1 MADALEILILL
12 APDTKVRSLTD
23 ATRARSLRWAR
34 MCYDHLAGAV
44 GVSVTEA
51 LVTRGLL
58 GQEDGTYRMGA
69 GGAEEFGRFGIDMGR
84 LEQRT
89 RPLLRPCLDWS
100 ERRYHLAGSL
110 GAALT
115 GAFVEHRWIAT
126 REASRIV
133 TVTKAGQ
140 AGLQDWLGIDLAE
153 LRAAA

>member
-1 MADALEILILL
+1 
-12 APDTKVRSLTD
+12 
-23 ATRARSLRWAR
+23 

-51 LVTRGLL
+51 LLGRGLL
-58 GQEDGTYRMGA
+58 GERDGGYLMA
-69 GGAEEFGRFGIDMGR
+69 PGGAAALAVYGIDVDG

-115 GAFVEHRWIAT
+115 RTLLERRWITT

-140 AGLQDWLGIDLAE
+140 AGLKEWLGIDLAE

>member
-1 MADALEILILL
+1 
-12 APDTKVRSLTD
+12 
-23 ATRARSLRWAR
+23 
-34 MCYDHLAGAV
+34 MCYDHLAGTV

-51 LVTRGLL
+51 LIGRGLL
-58 GQEDGTYRMGA
+58 RERDGDYALGPA
-69 GGAEEFGRFGIDMGR
+69 GTAGFGGFGIDVSR
-84 LEQRT
+84 LERQT

-115 GAFVEHRWIAT
+115 AALLERRWIAT

-140 AGLQDWLGIDLAE
+140 AGFEEWLGVDVAG
-153 LRAAA
+153 LRAA

>member
-1 MADALEILILL
+1 
-12 APDTKVRSLTD
+12 
-23 ATRARSLRWAR
+23 
-34 MCYDHLAGAV
+34 MCYDHLAGLV

-51 LVTRGLL
+51 LLGRGLL
-58 GQEDGTYRMGA
+58 GEGDGGYRLA
-69 GGAEEFGRFGIDMGR
+69 PGGAAEFGGFGIDVDR
-84 LEQRT
+84 LERRT

-115 GAFVEHRWIAT
+115 RTMLERRWITT

-140 AGLQDWLGIDLAE
+140 AGLQEWLGIDLAE
-153 LRAAA
+153 LRAAG